1 MQRSRVYYSNSSA
14 GLRELTRA
22 GDIELNPGPL
32 QMSTHEIPVL
42 VTARR
47 GICKEL
53 THAQLKIF
61 FRFLFKIEV

>member
-14 GLRELTRA
+14 GLRVLIRA
-22 GDIELNPGPL
+22 GDTELNPGPL
-32 QMSTHEIPVL
+32 QMSTHDIPVL

-53 THAQLKIF
+53 THADS
-61 FRFLFKIEV
+61 